1 MQDNNK
7 NSFLVITAMNNI
19 NHTAKTPEKDQEEVK
34 NIVPE
39 TNAT

>member
-1 MQDNNK
+1 MQDDNT
-7 NSFLVITAMNNI
+7 NSFLVITALHNI
-19 NHTAKTPEKDQEEVK
+19 NHTVQTPERVQEEVK